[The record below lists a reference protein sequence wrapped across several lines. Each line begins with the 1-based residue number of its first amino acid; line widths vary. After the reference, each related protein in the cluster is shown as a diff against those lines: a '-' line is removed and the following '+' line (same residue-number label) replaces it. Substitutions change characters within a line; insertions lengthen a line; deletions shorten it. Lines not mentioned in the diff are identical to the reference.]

1 MPDLQV
7 NDDVLADSERRLGK
21 LKSEFDSLDHQ
32 KEDLQGVW
40 GSGDIAGAM
49 DEFFD
54 NWSHYRKK
62 LLASIED
69 VGGMVST
76 TRKTFTKADDKL
88 AESSADHSGA
98 ARKAGH

>member
-21 LKSEFDSLDHQ
+21 LKSEFENLEHQ
-32 KEDLQGVW
+32 KDDLHGVW
-40 GSGDIAGAM
+40 GSGEITDAM
-49 DEFFD
+49 GEFFD

-62 LLASIED
+62 LLSSIED
-69 VGGMVST
+69 VGGMVTT
-76 TRKTFTKADDKL
+76 TRKTFANTDNKL
-88 AESSADHSGA
+88 AQSTADHSSA